1 MNIKILLSV
10 LFSFLFGVITI
21 AQDFSGTWRGVFHT
35 DTRNFRRSFQFSI
48 QLQQK
53 GRALLGIYIT
63 KDTLT
68 KNGSYCICKVSGQLW
83 KKNKELFTLYQEGV
97 AAYNISYVICDFVN
111 FLDLKYLRKSK
122 YEYLTGKWYGKS
134 PNSRSTD
141 GAGGSFA
148 LMKTADTI
156 NADINNYFPNQ
167 SKLIQRYNRGDTFY
181 MPPKKNTNKV
191 SVLSKSKNAEQ
202 KKPVEERE
210 NIIIKNIVI
219 DTSKIEVDLYDNG
232 DIDNDTIS
240 VYLNGQIILNN
251 YRLTDKPKKL
261 QLQMDRNADNEIV
274 IVAENLGDI
283 PPNTG
288 LMVITVNNKR
298 YEINLSSSFQ
308 TNAKIIV
315 RVKKSLS
322 PM

>member
-1 MNIKILLSV
+1 MNIKILLSFLFSV
-10 LFSFLFGVITI
+10 LFGGITI
-21 AQDFSGTWRGVFHT
+21 AQDFSGTWSGVFHS
-35 DTRNFRRSFQFSI
+35 DMRQFRQSFQFTI

-53 GRALLGIYIT
+53 GRALLGIYSTI
-63 KDTLT
+63 DTLT
-68 KNGSYCICKVSGQLW
+68 KKGNHCLCKISGQLW
-83 KKNKELFTLYQEGV
+83 KKNKGIFTLYQEGV
-97 AAYNISYVICDFVN
+97 IQNNISKDVCDFVN
-111 FLDLKYLRKSK
+111 FLELKYLRKSN

-134 PNSRSTD
+134 KNSRSTD

-167 SKLIQRYNRGDTFY
+167 SKLIERYNRGDTSY
-181 MPPKKNTNKV
+181 MPPKKNANNV
-191 SVLSKSKNAEQ
+191 SVLSKSKNADR

-210 NIIIKNIVI
+210 NIIFKNIVI
-219 DTSKIEVDLYDNG
+219 DTTNIEVDLYDNG

-240 VYLNGQIILNN
+240 VYLNRQIILKN

-261 QLQMDRNADNEIV
+261 QLQIDRNADNEIL

-288 LMVITVNNKR
+288 LMMITANNKR

-315 RVKKSLS
+315 RVRK
-322 PM
+322 